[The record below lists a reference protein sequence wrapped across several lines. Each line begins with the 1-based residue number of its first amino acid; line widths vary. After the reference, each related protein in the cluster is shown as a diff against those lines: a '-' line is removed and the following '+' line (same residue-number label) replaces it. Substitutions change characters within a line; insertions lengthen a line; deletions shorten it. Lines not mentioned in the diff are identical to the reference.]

1 MEQSEKVA
9 WKHVYYHVYSKGIQ
23 AKGIWNSIRGKADR
37 KEEEKEEGIA
47 KVFNLDNRNGRW
59 SRTHYQEKKMEESK

>member
-1 MEQSEKVA
+1 MRIDAGIKTWQEVI
-9 WKHVYYHVYSKGIQ
+9 YSKGIQ